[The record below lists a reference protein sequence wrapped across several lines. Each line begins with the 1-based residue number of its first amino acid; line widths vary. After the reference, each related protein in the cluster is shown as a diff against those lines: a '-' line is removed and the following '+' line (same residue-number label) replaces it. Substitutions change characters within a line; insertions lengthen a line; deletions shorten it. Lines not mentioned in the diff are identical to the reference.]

1 MDGFSIRLD
10 VAQKRIK
17 ELEIISE
24 ETIHKTA
31 QVFKKM
37 ENTDGRAWSRSNKC
51 LLGVPEGKEK
61 RKCSEATFENTT
73 EDFSELMKDTD
84 P

>member
-37 ENTDGRAWSRSNKC
+37 ENTDGRA
-51 LLGVPEGKEK
+51 
-61 RKCSEATFENTT
+61 
-73 EDFSELMKDTD
+73 
-84 P
+84 